1 MNNEKEDLR
10 IRRTRAT
17 LYRAVLELIKKQSF
31 ESITVKQI
39 CEHAMVNRATFYKH
53 FLDKYHLLSE
63 AIKELTNQ
71 ELTIKEGKMSTHE
84 IFKECLTFANDYKDL
99 FLQVLAEERD
109 SLRGIIKEDMRISIR
124 NHLAEKYSLD
134 SDSIKLNLI
143 TEAHIGVVM
152 NVIVWCLENDISE
165 ITEEIDDAWKT
176 FFD

>member
-1 MNNEKEDLR
+1 MNIEKEDLR
-10 IRRTRAT
+10 VRRTRAT
-17 LYRAVLELIKKQSF
+17 LYRTILELIKTQSF

-39 CEHAMVNRATFYKH
+39 CEHSMINRATFYKH

-63 AIKELTNQ
+63 TVKELTNQ
-71 ELTIKEGKMSTHE
+71 ELPIKERKLSTQD
-84 IFKECLTFANDYKDL
+84 IFKECLTFANDHKDL

-109 SLRGIIKEDMRISIR
+109 SLRGIIKEDMRNAIQ
-124 NHLAEKYSLD
+124 NQLAEKYFLD
-134 SDSIKLNLI
+134 RDSIKLNLI

-165 ITEEIDDAWKT
+165 ITEEIDDALKT